1 MRFDGAYRYAI
12 QSDIVIKSFA
22 HKGLERLFRTGVKS
36 GIQTSHANR
45 LRLQLELLNRSRK
58 PSDMGL
64 PNWHLHPLKGELAG
78 HWSVRVSGNWRLTFK
93 FEGEDAIVVNYLDY
107 H

>member
-1 MRFDGAYRYAI
+1 MYRYAI
-12 QSDIVIKSFA
+12 HFAIVIKSFA
-22 HKGLERLFRTGVKS
+22 HKGLERFFRSGGKS
-36 GIQTSHANR
+36 GIQPGHAGR

-58 PSDMGL
+58 PQDMGL
-64 PNWHLHPLKGELAG
+64 PNWHLHALKGELAG